1 MKSTTK
7 REVLTG
13 VITFLVYGILGFAAS
28 VLTSLPEAGLDS
40 HAVFIIGSIASSAVL
55 VGGIAFGIVFGRKR
69 SNGYLIGLIASVVF
83 FLGSGLGFFYTLSS
97 IGVIDIHD
105 TKFRSLYEPS
115 ITIIIAYAA
124 VPYIAYAA
132 APYIHNTHSVILSH
146 CKYMSRIGK
155 IKSASMIF
163 HQGVFWWTLTD
174 SNR

>member
-1 MKSTTK
+1 MKSTAK

-13 VITFLVYGILGFAAS
+13 VITFLVYGILGFAAYL
-28 VLTSLPEAGLDS
+28 LTALPEAGLDSLATS

-83 FLGSGLGFFYTLSS
+83 FLGAGLGFFYTLSS

-105 TKFRSLYEPS
+105 TRFQSLYEPS

-124 VPYIAYAA
+124 VPYISYAA
-132 APYIHNTHSVILSH
+132 A
-146 CKYMSRIGK
+146 RIKPNKRNK
-155 IKSASMIF
+155 IKTA
-163 HQGVFWWTLTD
+163 
-174 SNR
+174 

>member
-40 HAVFIIGSIASSAVL
+40 LAASHAVFIIGSIASSAIL

-83 FLGSGLGFFYTLSS
+83 FLGAGFGFFYTLLS
-97 IGVIDIHD
+97 IGVIDIND
-105 TKFRSLYEPS
+105 IRFQNLYNTVPPS
-115 ITIIIAYAA
+115 ILIFVYAA

-132 APYIHNTHSVILSH
+132 A
-146 CKYMSRIGK
+146 RIK
-155 IKSASMIF
+155 ANKRSKVKAA
-163 HQGVFWWTLTD
+163 
-174 SNR
+174 

>member
-13 VITFLVYGILGFAAS
+13 VITFLVYGILGFAAYL
-28 VLTSLPEAGLDS
+28 LTALPEAGLAAS

-83 FLGSGLGFFYTLSS
+83 FLGAGLGFIVSM
-97 IGVIDIHD
+97 I
-105 TKFRSLYEPS
+105 SLFTYGSDGKMSDAS

-132 APYIHNTHSVILSH
+132 A
-146 CKYMSRIGK
+146 RIKASKRNK
-155 IKSASMIF
+155 IKTA
-163 HQGVFWWTLTD
+163 
-174 SNR
+174 

>member
-7 REVLTG
+7 REVMTG
-13 VITFLVYGILGFAAS
+13 VITFLVYGILGFAAYL
-28 VLTSLPEAGLDS
+28 LTALPEAGLDSLAAS

-69 SNGYLIGLIASVVF
+69 SNGYLIGLVASVVF
-83 FLGSGLGFFYTLSS
+83 FLGAGLGFFYTMSS

-105 TKFRSLYEPS
+105 IRFQSLYEPS

-132 APYIHNTHSVILSH
+132 A
-146 CKYMSRIGK
+146 RIK
-155 IKSASMIF
+155 ASKRNKSKTA
-163 HQGVFWWTLTD
+163 
-174 SNR
+174 

>member
-13 VITFLVYGILGFAAS
+13 VITFLIYGILGFAAYL
-28 VLTSLPEAGLDS
+28 LTALPEAGLDSLAAS

-105 TKFRSLYEPS
+105 IRFQSLYEPS

-132 APYIHNTHSVILSH
+132 A
-146 CKYMSRIGK
+146 RIK
-155 IKSASMIF
+155 ANKRSKVKNA
-163 HQGVFWWTLTD
+163 
-174 SNR
+174 

>member
-13 VITFLVYGILGFAAS
+13 VITFLVYGILGFAAP
-28 VLTSLPEAGLDS
+28 LRPAPPAAERDARGAS

-83 FLGSGLGFFYTLSS
+83 FLGAGFGFFYTLSS

-105 TKFRSLYEPS
+105 TRFQSLYEPS

-124 VPYIAYAA
+124 VPYIA
-132 APYIHNTHSVILSH
+132 
-146 CKYMSRIGK
+146 
-155 IKSASMIF
+155 
-163 HQGVFWWTLTD
+163 
-174 SNR
+174 

>member
-40 HAVFIIGSIASSAVL
+40 LAASHAVFIIGSIASSAVL

-69 SNGYLIGLIASVVF
+69 SNGYLIGLVASVVF
-83 FLGSGLGFFYTLSS
+83 FLGAGLGFIVSMISLFTYGSDGKTSDAS
-97 IGVIDIHD
+97 I
-105 TKFRSLYEPS
+105 P
-115 ITIIIAYAA
+115 IIIAYAA

-132 APYIHNTHSVILSH
+132 A
-146 CKYMSRIGK
+146 RIKASKRNK
-155 IKSASMIF
+155 IKTA
-163 HQGVFWWTLTD
+163 
-174 SNR
+174 

>member
-13 VITFLVYGILGFAAS
+13 VITFLVYGILGFAAYL
-28 VLTSLPEAGLDS
+28 LTALPEAGLDSLAAS

-105 TKFRSLYEPS
+105 IRFQSLYEPS

-132 APYIHNTHSVILSH
+132 A
-146 CKYMSRIGK
+146 RIKANKRNK
-155 IKSASMIF
+155 IKTA
-163 HQGVFWWTLTD
+163 
-174 SNR
+174 

>member
-1 MKSTTK
+1 MKSTAK

-13 VITFLVYGILGFAAS
+13 VITFLVYGILGFAAYL
-28 VLTSLPEAGLDS
+28 LTALPEAGLDSLATS

-83 FLGSGLGFFYTLSS
+83 FLGAGLGFFYTLSS

-105 TKFRSLYEPS
+105 TRFQSLYEPS

-132 APYIHNTHSVILSH
+132 A
-146 CKYMSRIGK
+146 RIK
-155 IKSASMIF
+155 ANKRSKVKAA
-163 HQGVFWWTLTD
+163 
-174 SNR
+174 

>member
-1 MKSTTK
+1 MKSTAK
-7 REVLTG
+7 REVMTG
-13 VITFLVYGILGFAAS
+13 VITFLVYGILGFAAYL
-28 VLTSLPEAGLDS
+28 LTALPEAGLDSLAAS

-83 FLGSGLGFFYTLSS
+83 FLGAGLGFFYTLSS

-105 TKFRSLYEPS
+105 IRFQSLYEPS

-132 APYIHNTHSVILSH
+132 A
-146 CKYMSRIGK
+146 RIK
-155 IKSASMIF
+155 ANKRSKVKTA
-163 HQGVFWWTLTD
+163 
-174 SNR
+174 

>member
-13 VITFLVYGILGFAAS
+13 VITFLVYGILGFAAYL
-28 VLTSLPEAGLDS
+28 LTALPEAGLSSLAAS

-105 TKFRSLYEPS
+105 TRFQSLYEPS

-124 VPYIAYAA
+124 VPYISYAA
-132 APYIHNTHSVILSH
+132 A
-146 CKYMSRIGK
+146 RIKANKRNK
-155 IKSASMIF
+155 IKTA
-163 HQGVFWWTLTD
+163 
-174 SNR
+174 

>member
-13 VITFLVYGILGFAAS
+13 VITFLVYGILGFAAYL
-28 VLTSLPEAGLDS
+28 LTALPEAGLDSLATS

-83 FLGSGLGFFYTLSS
+83 FLGAGLGFFYTLSS

-105 TKFRSLYEPS
+105 TRFQSLYEPS

-132 APYIHNTHSVILSH
+132 A
-146 CKYMSRIGK
+146 RIK
-155 IKSASMIF
+155 ANKRSKVKAA
-163 HQGVFWWTLTD
+163 
-174 SNR
+174 